1 MKTTLYILI
10 CLLAALPVMI
20 QAQNETI
27 DLGSLLNTTA
37 LTQTDSLTGRL
48 SAFAHV
54 NWSQGGIGLS
64 YKHLVL
70 MWNRTILPT
79 ADNYKADLS
88 VAEAMAQG
96 GTVDEADI
104 WYKYDTIMV
113 GYMFKLA
120 KDFYPYLGTGTALRT
135 EMVEVKN
142 MPGSA
147 GVITVKGKEVT
158 FGSGIAGFVIPYGKK
173 IILEGSVQFK
183 PLLPF
188 VGAGIVF

>member
-1 MKTTLYILI
+1 MRTTLMIMI
-10 CLLAALPVMI
+10 CLLAALPALLT
-20 QAQNETI
+20 AQNETI

-48 SAFAHV
+48 SAFAHL

-64 YKHLVL
+64 YKHLML
-70 MWNRTILPT
+70 MYNRTLLPT
-79 ADNYKADLS
+79 ADNYKADLT

-96 GTVDEADI
+96 GTVDENDI

-113 GYMFKLA
+113 GYLFKLA
-120 KDFYPYLGTGTALRT
+120 KNFYPYIGTGTALRT

-142 MPGSA
+142 LGSA
-147 GVITVKGKEVT
+147 PVTTVKGKEVT
-158 FGSGIAGFVIPYGKK
+158 FGSGVAGVVIPYSSK
-173 IILEGSVQFK
+173 ILLEGSVQFK

-188 VGAGIVF
+188 VGVGIVF